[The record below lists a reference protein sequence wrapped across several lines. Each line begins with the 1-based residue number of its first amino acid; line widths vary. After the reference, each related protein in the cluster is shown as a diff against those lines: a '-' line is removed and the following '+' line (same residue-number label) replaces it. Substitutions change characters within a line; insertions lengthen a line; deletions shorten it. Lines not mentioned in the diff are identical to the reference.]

1 MLVKD
6 PRYVPM
12 ESAKEKEKLVIQ
24 DCRLR
29 KKRMKTQI
37 EQNITTNFE
46 LLHSQ
51 FCQPRISHCHPLIGN
66 QNRVSQHL
74 PVVDS

>member
-6 PRYVPM
+6 PRYVRM
-12 ESAKEKEKLVIQ
+12 ESVKEKEKLVIQ

-37 EQNITTNFE
+37 EQNITTYFE
-46 LLHSQ
+46 FLHSQ
-51 FCQPRISHCHPLIGN
+51 FCQPRISHCHPLIRN
-66 QNRVSQHL
+66 LDRFRQHL
-74 PVVDS
+74 PVADS